1 MESTVKFSQD
11 FKVAE
16 IGLTYKSAPDAD
28 SRPTITSS
36 RLAYE
41 MLLQTWNKDTL
52 ELQESFKVIL
62 LNRASK
68 ILGIY
73 EVSQGSTCGTV
84 VDPKLVFIAALKAAA
99 SSIII
104 SHNHPSGSTKPSE
117 ADKLLTQKLNAGAK
131 LLDIQLLDHIIVTA
145 ANYCSFADEGL
156 M

>member
-16 IGLTYKSAPDAD
+16 VGLTYKSAPDATN
-28 SRPTITSS
+28 RPIVNSS
-36 RLAYE
+36 RSAYE
-41 MLLQTWNKDTL
+41 MLLKTWDKDTL
-52 ELQESFKVIL
+52 ELQEQFKVL
-62 LNRASK
+62 LLSRTNK
-68 ILGIY
+68 VLGIY

-84 VDPKLVFIAALKAAA
+84 VDPKLVFVAALKAAA

-104 SHNHPSGSTKPSE
+104 SHNHPSGNTKPSE
-117 ADKLLTQKLNAGAK
+117 ADKQLTQKLSAGAQ

-145 ANYCSFADEGL
+145 AHYCSFADEGL